1 MQQAQLGHARL
12 PHRSLPAPLSR
23 GLRRLRR
30 GGRHVET
37 AQPPAQSNANPA
49 IIALADHTIGVSS
62 PTITPRVGLVEG
74 TGDSVQ
80 SPLIAQAR
88 QMIDLNLTAI
98 TLAQTPVYGQ
108 PHRLP
113 LIATVADRSLV
124 STPCLRQTA
133 LPGACPLRVG
143 VP

>member
-12 PHRSLPAPLSR
+12 SHRSLPAPLSR

-30 GGRHVET
+30 GGGHVET
-37 AQPPAQSNANPA
+37 TQPPAQGNANPA
-49 IIALADHTIGVSS
+49 IIALADHAIGVSS

-88 QMIDLNLTAI
+88 QMIDLNLTTI
-98 TLAQTPVYGQ
+98 TRAETAMYGQ

-124 STPCLRQTA
+124 STPCLRQA
-133 LPGACPLRVG
+133 VLPGACPLRVG